1 MDEDKIK
8 AMNLFRE
15 FKQEREQAIESKMEA
30 LSKLLGEVEPTPI
43 QELHDLEQALFQLGN
58 VHSAFTTWLM
68 DREDQIPSF
77 RFDEKKWYKL

>member
-1 MDEDKIK
+1 MDEEKNK

-15 FKQEREQAIESKMEA
+15 FKQEREQAIESKMEK

-68 DREDQIPSF
+68 DPEDQIPSF
-77 RFDEKKWYKL
+77 RFNEKKWYKL